1 MFGVIART
9 IRYTAFFSRLTTQ
22 HVVIDEFDQSTNCA
36 RVVVIETG
44 FPGNEQCIE
53 GVWTPGRI
61 DSSDVTF
68 EDQPEP
74 TTESAPVS
82 DLPDVVSKGRF

>member
-1 MFGVIART
+1 MFAVIARAMG
-9 IRYTAFFSRLTTQ
+9 YTAFFAKLTAQ
-22 HVVIDEFDQSTNCA
+22 HVVMEEFDQSTNCA
-36 RVVVIETG
+36 RVVVVETG
-44 FPGNEQCIE
+44 FPGNEVCVE
-53 GVWTPGRI
+53 GTWSPGRI

-74 TTESAPVS
+74 TNKSVPVS